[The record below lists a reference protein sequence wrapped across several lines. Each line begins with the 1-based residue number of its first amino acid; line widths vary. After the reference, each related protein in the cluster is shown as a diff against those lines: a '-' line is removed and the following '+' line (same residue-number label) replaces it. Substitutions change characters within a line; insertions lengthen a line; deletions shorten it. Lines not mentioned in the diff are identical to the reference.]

1 VVVAK
6 VGPTPPGMPEL
17 GPAWASD
24 AREIS
29 LQELGV
35 ECHVGSIM
43 KDIQT
48 KNEEEG
54 RQKMF
59 VLPSQL
65 NAAEYSDRCLSEKDL
80 ETYGVADYVYD
91 GTGGPRGQLSVDLG
105 AATFIL
111 ENACNKARPDK
122 GINNVLKMGVRSEDG
137 IQLENG
143 YLVVNPDADAKK
155 FYEKLPEMTVMGIRD
170 IPVNGIA
177 ETHFPDRFI
186 DANHKVDLVYASA
199 VPFHSYGNS
208 SSDNV
213 RAICQ
218 ANLFGQYTAALRIA
232 IDRGDCDVFLMPLG
246 GGVFGNKTEDIK
258 TAIRYA
264 HHYLK
269 EQIEQAN
276 VKVKVLAWERNPAE
290 QEAFQ

>member
-1 VVVAK
+1 
-6 VGPTPPGMPEL
+6 
-17 GPAWASD
+17 
-24 AREIS
+24 
-29 LQELGV
+29 
-35 ECHVGSIM
+35 
-43 KDIQT
+43 
-48 KNEEEG
+48 
-54 RQKMF
+54 MF

-65 NAAEYSDRCLSEKDL
+65 NAAEYSDRSLSKQRLEK
-80 ETYGVADYVYD
+80 YGLADYVRD
-91 GTGGPRGQLSVDLG
+91 STGGPRGQLSVDLG

-111 ENACNKARPDK
+111 ENACNKARPDQ

-155 FYEKLPEMTVMGIRD
+155 FYEKLPEMTVMGIRN

-186 DANHKVDLVYASA
+186 DANHTVDLVYASA
-199 VPFHSYGNS
+199 VNPAHVRFSLAVEFDYNVIK
-208 SSDNV
+208 NV

-218 ANLFGQYTAALRIA
+218 ATLFGQYTAALRIA

-246 GGVFGNKTEDIK
+246 GGAFGNKTEDIK